1 MRVIGTFFIVKLF
14 VLLMVLTGFSVI
26 SQAGSFT
33 CAICKNEFDD
43 AYKYKQGAS
52 ITEAESICMECC
64 NTKNVVTDEALSSR
78 CSEMSL
84 DQKTTD
90 DMASPVCYYPKT
102 SSEAVPMRPK
112 KTNSLKAKRL
122 VMYAKSDSTY
132 EETDSVA
139 DYIYPL
145 LIRNFHKFLTTI
157 MPQRGATANY
167 IPPAEI
173 DQNKRVKIIL
183 HAAECKDFHQ
193 LKTRLNEIKTPDEIK
208 SVHCLNDNCFPD
220 FFVIDKII
228 LDVFQPEQKTYLLE
242 KKTEAMIKSTIM
254 RIEKE
259 IIKRKQRQS
268 KGASKVVYFQLFYFA
283 ARNAQDNNIVDYLV
297 IIGIDSSG
305 EGVAL
310 YLFDQSD
317 SVLYELPDDA
327 MVKFIGLCQE
337 WAVIH
342 SQPVGLYSF
351 IISQGFIHRQDCER
365 NPFTYQNLKAIV
377 DNFNKVYN
385 MSTVLQNHP
394 TKRWDTLVYLNS
406 LIGFRKTAEAITHNQ
421 RPVTTPFVS
430 WYKQICLRKVEKD
443 KTIILKL
450 LGIKA
455 ENDKEPLIIITP
467 IDINTCGVNLLQGSS
482 DYFEFPKEFM
492 VILAKQLMFI
502 SDGIIAYETQ
512 K

>member
-1 MRVIGTFFIVKLF
+1 
-14 VLLMVLTGFSVI
+14 
-26 SQAGSFT
+26 
-33 CAICKNEFDD
+33 
-43 AYKYKQGAS
+43 
-52 ITEAESICMECC
+52 
-64 NTKNVVTDEALSSR
+64 
-78 CSEMSL
+78 
-84 DQKTTD
+84 
-90 DMASPVCYYPKT
+90 
-102 SSEAVPMRPK
+102 
-112 KTNSLKAKRL
+112 
-122 VMYAKSDSTY
+122 
-132 EETDSVA
+132 
-139 DYIYPL
+139 
-145 LIRNFHKFLTTI
+145 
-157 MPQRGATANY
+157 
-167 IPPAEI
+167 
-173 DQNKRVKIIL
+173 
-183 HAAECKDFHQ
+183 
-193 LKTRLNEIKTPDEIK
+193 
-208 SVHCLNDNCFPD
+208 
-220 FFVIDKII
+220 
-228 LDVFQPEQKTYLLE
+228 
-242 KKTEAMIKSTIM
+242 M

-394 TKRWDTLVYLNS
+394 TEMWDTLIYLNS
-406 LIGFRKTAEAITHNQ
+406 LIDFRKTAEEITHNQ

-502 SDGIIAYETQ
+502 SDGIIAYEPQ